1 MFNKHISVFC
11 HRWLVWFHR
20 TLLSG
25 AASNNQL
32 TETDRQS
39 PRLDS
44 MGAVQRKL
52 SQEDKVFYFL
62 LEADDGIS

>member
-1 MFNKHISVFC
+1 MFKKHISVFC
-11 HRWLVWFHR
+11 RRWLVWFHS

-39 PRLDS
+39 PTLDS
-44 MGAVQRKL
+44 MGALQRKL

-62 LEADDGIS
+62 WEADDDIS